1 MSTSVTD
8 DLVLAASRGEGR
20 RRRRRDSTTV
30 SVNWI
35 TNYAEMSAFIP
46 EWREL
51 YERAGRQNPFASP
64 DWMGPW
70 ARNFVPA
77 RNLALLAI
85 RRNGEL
91 IGLAP
96 WYLRRTGG
104 LLRRLQLLGSGQ
116 HSMLTELPQVL
127 NLPGESRSVL
137 RAAVTELFRN
147 SHRWDLFELPLMD
160 DQGWFEPEW
169 LGVEAG
175 WSGQVQHTVTRATNI
190 LPLPADKA
198 DLQKALKRNLL
209 ESIHRSRN
217 RLTRQADSW
226 TVTVHEDVAGIEYAL
241 PVLTRLHS
249 ARSHMA
255 ERRHHLDYLSA
266 DGCKEFLSEALC
278 GMAESGRAQILTLDV
293 DGTEIAAQIVLHAAD
308 SAYIGFS
315 GVDPDWWTVG
325 AVTLLQLHAAES
337 AIEQG
342 RQTFNL
348 SVGPNLAK
356 LRWSEQIVQHP
367 GFTVSAPRLYS
378 QLAFTAYCA
387 AAAVVSVR
395 REAAYRRVG
404 GRRPSLFKTILRRDH
419 RG

>member
-1 MSTSVTD
+1 VSNSVTND
-8 DLVLAASRGEGR
+8 STLTASRGEGR

-51 YERAGRQNPFASP
+51 YERGGRQNPFASP
-64 DWMGPW
+64 DWLVPW
-70 ARNFVPA
+70 ARHFVHE
-77 RNLALLAI
+77 RNLAMLAI

-96 WYLRRTGG
+96 WHIRRTGG

-116 HSMLTELPQVL
+116 HAMLTELPQVL
-127 NLPGESRSVL
+127 SLPGESRSVL

-147 SHRWDLFELPLMD
+147 SHRWDLFELPLMA

-169 LGVEAG
+169 IDVEAG
-175 WSGQVQHTVTRATNI
+175 WSGQVQHIVTRAANI
-190 LPLPADKA
+190 LPLPTDKA
-198 DLQKALKRNLL
+198 DLQKTLKRNLL

-217 RLTRQADSW
+217 RLTRQANSW

-255 ERRHHLDYLSA
+255 KRRHHPDYLSA
-266 DGCKEFLSEALC
+266 DGRKEFLSEALR
-278 GMAESGRAQILTLDV
+278 GMAESGRAEILTLDV

-325 AVTLLQLHAAES
+325 AVTLLQWHAAES
-337 AIEQG
+337 AIEHG

-367 GFTVSAPRLYS
+367 GFAVSAPRPYS
-378 QLAFTAYCA
+378 QLAFTGYCA
-387 AAAVVSVR
+387 AAAVISAR

-404 GRRPSLFKTILRRDH
+404 GSRPALFEAILRRER